1 MRGGEI
7 KQMKKIKVYL
17 LLIIIAVC
25 SFIFYGVN
33 VAPYEDEDKNKDKK
47 FIMSYLYEGDTSD
60 YLQNVKRT
68 QGALNEVSPSYFDLN
83 DDGTLQEIKK
93 INSSFIK
100 EMHEQSVA
108 VVPFLSDHWDED
120 KAKAALE
127 NKEELTSQI
136 ASTIEQYDLDGINV
150 DIEHVTA
157 EEREDYSQFV
167 KLLKEKLPD
176 EKTVS
181 VAVAA
186 NPEGWNTGWQGA
198 YDYSTL
204 AQYSDYLMLM
214 AYDEHSVNNETSGPV
229 ASLSFV
235 EKTIKYALS
244 QKVSSKKIVLGVPFY
259 GRLWNDGGTILGI
272 DVPIKNVDILIERYN
287 GEIVYDEKYQ
297 SAKATF
303 TVESN
308 DEPST
313 VNGTKLTPG
322 TYTLWYENEESI
334 KAKLQLVQ
342 KYNLKGVGIWNLG
355 KETAQTWDYF
365 EQSLNVSSKE

>member
-1 MRGGEI
+1 M
-7 KQMKKIKVYL
+7 QKIKVYL
-17 LLIIIAVC
+17 LLIVIAVGA
-25 SFIFYGVN
+25 FIFYEVSA
-33 VAPYEDEDKNKDKK
+33 APSEEEDKK

-68 QGALNEVSPSYFDLN
+68 QGALNEVSPAYFNLN
-83 DDGTLQEIKK
+83 DDGTLQETKS
-93 INSSFIK
+93 INSSFIE

-136 ASTIEQYDLDGINV
+136 ASTIEQYNLDGINV
-150 DIEHVTA
+150 DIENVTA
-157 EEREDYSQFV
+157 EEREDYSEFV

-186 NPEGWNTGWQGA
+186 NPNGWNTGWQGA

-214 AYDEHSVNNETSGPV
+214 AYDEHSVDHETSGPV
-229 ASLSFV
+229 ASFSFV

-244 QKVSSKKIVLGVPFY
+244 QNVPSEKIVLGIPFY
-259 GRLWNDGGTILGI
+259 GRLWNDDGTILGI
-272 DVPIKNVDILIERYN
+272 DIPMKNVDALIERYD
-287 GEIVYDEKYQ
+287 GEIVYDEEYQ
-297 SAKATF
+297 SVKATF
-303 TVESN
+303 TVKST

-313 VNGTKLTPG
+313 INGTKLTPG
-322 TYTLWYENEESI
+322 TYTLWYENEQSI
-334 KAKLQLVQ
+334 KAKLQLIQ
-342 KYNLKGVGIWNLG
+342 KYNLKGAGIWNLG

-365 EQSLNVSSKE
+365 EQSLNVSSEK